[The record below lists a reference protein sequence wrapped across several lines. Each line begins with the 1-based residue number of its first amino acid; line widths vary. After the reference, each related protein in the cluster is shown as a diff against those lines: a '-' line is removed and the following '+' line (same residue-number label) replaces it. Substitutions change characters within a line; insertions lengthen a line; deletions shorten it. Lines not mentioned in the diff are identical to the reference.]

1 MYHLHSMAT
10 EKCSE
15 EDKKPSPEGC
25 TVQSPHSTTME
36 ASDPHG
42 RCTPHAANPPNWDT
56 GPCCSLTQ
64 GTLMKISWN
73 KLEKKIPLFYFTIG
87 DDSFHV
93 IQSSL
98 VSLST
103 NIFHCI
109 WNLSLAKHR
118 REKHLEITS
127 FENYATNAA
136 VAMNN
141 VCWHSLNILQIIYRS
156 QQNADRAP
164 GPETELV
171 CFMLVKPFSLNKIQS
186 LGTAWT
192 FQMAFSLYPD
202 KKQ

>member
-1 MYHLHSMAT
+1 MYHLHSTAT

-25 TVQSPHSTTME
+25 TVQSPHTTTME
-36 ASDPHG
+36 SSDPHG
-42 RCTPHAANPPNWDT
+42 RCTPQAANPPNRDT

-73 KLEKKIPLFYFTIG
+73 KLKKKIPLFCFTIG

-93 IQSSL
+93 VQSSL

-103 NIFHCI
+103 NILHCI

-156 QQNADRAP
+156 QQNADRVP

-202 KKQ
+202 KNQ